1 MSFLDEI
8 KAGKILRKVPE
19 SEINDRSTLDKVLK
33 PRVSP
38 SAAEIPGSQTSSVGP
53 RPNAKAASAALNTIF
68 AGGSPKGRPTV
79 GHGTGTSSPAP
90 QASPVPSQPSSPRT
104 VAPPSASMTST
115 ASQRPPPPPPPPSS
129 LASSLSSSI
138 QHSSSY
144 PRPSGP
150 TPLLPKPAINGG
162 LGLGRVPTTCAVV
175 ANNQSRTSDADSIS
189 GMLSCNSSYSTTP
202 RVSSGAFSPP
212 PPPPPPARRKSSV
225 SNRSQ
230 RTGLAT
236 NARGVLVERSINA
249 KPKVIHVNSQ
259 DPRSSP
265 VPGPSPASRFPPP
278 SAVTSLHRD
287 GRVHPPPPPPPVP
300 PSTSTL
306 STGVATLS
314 AEFERRFRFP
324 DESQFPPPPEPYRGP
339 RTYRAGHTGSR

>member
-129 LASSLSSSI
+129 LASSLSSS
-138 QHSSSY
+138 
-144 PRPSGP
+144 
-150 TPLLPKPAINGG
+150 
-162 LGLGRVPTTCAVV
+162 
-175 ANNQSRTSDADSIS
+175 
-189 GMLSCNSSYSTTP
+189 
-202 RVSSGAFSPP
+202 
-212 PPPPPPARRKSSV
+212 
-225 SNRSQ
+225 